1 MGEFT
6 KPVEDLGRSAKDY
19 VDLKVEDVKL
29 RLVKGLSFSLGKLL
43 SMILVLFLCSVVL
56 FALAIGL
63 ILLIGQAMDNYA
75 AGAFIV
81 AGGFALVG
89 IIVYLLRKKLFVSS
103 FVGMMEDLG
112 KVSSLGEL
120 EKKQEDVRDSLIRKE
135 EEISYR
141 ISGLKETYSPLNMFM
156 SGLRRTGG
164 DTLIL
169 TIIQRI
175 RDYLNRQ

>member
-1 MGEFT
+1 MSEFT

-29 RLVKGLSFSLGKLL
+29 RLVKGLSLSLGKML
-43 SMILVLFLCSVVL
+43 SMILVLFLCSIVL

-63 ILLIGQAMDNYA
+63 ILLIGQAIDNYA

-81 AGGFALVG
+81 AGFFALIGLV
-89 IIVYLLRKKLFVSS
+89 VYLFRKKLFVSS
-103 FVGMMEDLG
+103 FIGMMGDLG
-112 KVSSLGEL
+112 KVSSLSEL
-120 EKKQEDVRDSLIRKE
+120 DKRQDEVKDGIIRKE

-141 ISGLKETYSPLNMFM
+141 FSGLREAYSPLNMFM

-164 DTLIL
+164 DALVL
-169 TIIQRI
+169 TIIQKI
-175 RDYLNRQ
+175 KDYLNRL

>member
-1 MGEFT
+1 MRF
-6 KPVEDLGRSAKDY
+6 PLP
-19 VDLKVEDVKL
+19 
-29 RLVKGLSFSLGKLL
+29 
-43 SMILVLFLCSVVL
+43 C
-56 FALAIGL
+56 
-63 ILLIGQAMDNYA
+63 
-75 AGAFIV
+75 
-81 AGGFALVG
+81 GFAIVG